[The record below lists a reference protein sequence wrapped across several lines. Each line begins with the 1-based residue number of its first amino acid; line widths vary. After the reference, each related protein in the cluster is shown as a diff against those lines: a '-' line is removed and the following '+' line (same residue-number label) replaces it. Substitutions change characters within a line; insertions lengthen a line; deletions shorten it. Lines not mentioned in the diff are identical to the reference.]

1 MQMKNQNSASGKVE
15 NLQMIQD
22 NISRMSTSSA
32 IFKGFA
38 ATIVA
43 GVSALSFSE
52 VNKWVLLL
60 SFTPILCFAFLDSY
74 YLQLERRFRYLYEQV
89 RLCKFPTDFN
99 LEPPE
104 VKSINDP
111 SLKQKARLWSCFW
124 STSVCCFYIPMLIIS
139 IIIVSLKF
147 GGCLG

>member
-1 MQMKNQNSASGKVE
+1 MDDINAKSYEGKVE
-15 NLQMIQD
+15 YLQMIQE

-43 GVSALSFSE
+43 GVSALSFSD

-60 SFTPILCFAFLDSY
+60 SFVPIVCFAYLDTY
-74 YLQLERRFRYLYEQV
+74 YLQLEKRFRFLYEQV
-89 RLCKFPTDFN
+89 RKSNHPIDFN

-104 VKSINDP
+104 VESIQDTDT
-111 SLKQKARLWSCFW
+111 KRKASLWSCFR
-124 STSVCCFYIPMLIIS
+124 SKSVCCFYIPILIIG
-139 IIIVSLKF
+139 IIITTLKF